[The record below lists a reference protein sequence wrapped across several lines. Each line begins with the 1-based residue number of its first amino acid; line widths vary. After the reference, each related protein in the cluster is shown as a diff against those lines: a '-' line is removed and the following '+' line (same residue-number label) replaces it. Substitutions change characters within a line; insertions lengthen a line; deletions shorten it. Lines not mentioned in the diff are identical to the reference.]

1 MSRQRIPPRNEHYV
15 DPVDRTRV
23 RVRFAKRGDLRLI
36 SHRDLVRAFE
46 RLFRR
51 VGVRLAM
58 SQGFHPRPLM
68 TFPDALSLGISA
80 EDEVMDITLAEPIG
94 PDAFRDRL
102 AQSCPP
108 GLVILHVQVLGD
120 QDRKAKIEK
129 VIYEVELPGEHV
141 QANLDEL
148 REAIE
153 RLQNT
158 DSLTVTRKEKEI
170 ELDLR
175 ESLEGLWIDD
185 SAANQTKSDL
195 AANES
200 PDTTRL
206 MMTIRMVQQS
216 QLQPRDILAALG
228 LRHLLTEGAL
238 LTRTKVELYP

>member
-15 DPVDRTRV
+15 DPADRTRV

-68 TFPDALSLGISA
+68 TFPDALSLGIAA
-80 EDEVMDITLAEPIG
+80 EDEVMDITLAEPID
-94 PDAFRDRL
+94 PEAFRDRL
-102 AQSCPP
+102 SQSCPP
-108 GLVILHVQVLGD
+108 GLVMLRVQVLGD
-120 QDRKAKIEK
+120 QDRKAKIQK
-129 VIYEVELPGEHV
+129 VIYEVVLPGA
-141 QANLDEL
+141 QAKIDEL
-148 REAIE
+148 KEAIE
-153 RLQNT
+153 RLQDT

-170 ELDLR
+170 TLDLR

-185 SAANQTKSDL
+185 SANRTSSDL

-200 PDTTRL
+200 QDTTRL

>member
-1 MSRQRIPPRNEHYV
+1 MSKRRMPPRNEHYV

-51 VGVRLAM
+51 VGIRLAM

-68 TFPDALSLGISA
+68 TFPDALSLGIAA
-80 EDEVMDITLAEPIG
+80 EDEVMDITLAEPIE

-108 GLVILHVQVLGD
+108 GLVILHVQLLGD
-120 QDRKAKIEK
+120 QDRKAKIQK
-129 VIYEVELPGEHV
+129 VVYEVDLPDEHV
-141 QANLDEL
+141 RADLDEL
-148 REAIE
+148 SEAIE

-158 DSLTVTRKEKEI
+158 DSLTVIRKDKEI

-175 ESLEGLWIDD
+175 ESLEGLWIED
-185 SAANQTKSDL
+185 SAAEPTRSDCATNGSQTY
-195 AANES
+195 
-200 PDTTRL
+200 TRL
-206 MMTIRMVQQS
+206 MMSICMVQQS

-228 LRHLLTEGAL
+228 LQHLLTEGAL